1 MCVFGFAIVVGIVFA
16 TYPFGGGL
24 RQAAGVP
31 TGLSGTVFIYR
42 VRQTLWHGGARQL
55 SALVAVPEGHVGRG
69 SCTSDLK
76 LQWLLGHP
84 SLPTKSYSS
93 KA

>member
-1 MCVFGFAIVVGIVFA
+1 MLAIVIGIIFAI
-16 TYPFGGGL
+16 YPFGGGL
-24 RQAAGVP
+24 RRAAGVP
-31 TGLSGTVFIYR
+31 TGLSGIVFIYR
-42 VRQTLWHGGARQL
+42 VRQTLGHGGARQP

-76 LQWLLGHP
+76 FQWLLGHP
-84 SLPTKSYSS
+84 SLPTKSYRG